1 MFNGFGH
8 STKIYYD
15 LTKGMTTYKLSD
27 EDIHRIDEELN
38 DKKKI
43 LPNQKKLD
51 REYKGYVG
59 YWRVNNKSKM
69 NSYHSNKYRNKQGK
83 LTKKQFMALYYRD
96 ISRKLNNSDKQ
107 VGGGQIAL

>member
-51 REYKGYVG
+51 REYKGYRR
-59 YWRVNNKSKM
+59 YWRANNKKKM
-69 NSYHSNKYRNKQGK
+69 NSYCSSKQRGKQGK
-83 LTKKQFMALYYRD
+83 LTKQQFMALYYRD
-96 ISRKLNNSDKQ
+96 INRKLNNKQ
-107 VGGGQIAL
+107 NQIGGEQVAL